1 MSVGRSESHRLRIRL
16 SCQQVMKWFVDW
28 SKSSMK
34 NKSTLKI
41 AEEQFLLRV
50 LAINGRGW
58 GSYRIDRKLSV
69 HNYGRSYRDFAEK
82 YVYKF
87 SINHSK
93 TWQMNWLKDALS
105 SDVDGFLPTSPR
117 KKLKAI
123 VKGTLNNTK
132 LTVECLRSVAPRR
145 KGDVTRDDSQRRFLA
160 QHRVAMLEQCW
171 SRSKQCCNNVATLCC
186 AKNRRCEL
194 SLVTS
199 P

>member
-1 MSVGRSESHRLRIRL
+1 MGGGGVLIEWTERSQFIWKKLPRL
-16 SCQQVMKWFVDW
+16 C
-28 SKSSMK
+28 
-34 NKSTLKI
+34 
-41 AEEQFLLRV
+41 
-50 LAINGRGW
+50 
-58 GSYRIDRKLSV
+58 
-69 HNYGRSYRDFAEK
+69 EK
-82 YVYKF
+82 YVCKF

-93 TWQMNWLKDALS
+93 TWQMNWLKAALS

-132 LTVECLRSVAPRR
+132 LTVECLRSVPPRR

-160 QHRVAMLEQCW
+160 QHRVAMLEQCC
-171 SRSKQCCNNVATLCC
+171 SRWKQCWNNVATLCC